1 MNDERLC
8 FLKILNINND
18 IFLGGILQT
27 NFLGIPLD
35 FKYVEPIKPTKLQR
49 ILYGK
54 SLEHFINFELI
65 LKSLISQFKEEK
77 IPIFVDDPILFDFT
91 DNEVLIFINSFK
103 NDTLNDVNLS
113 RDKQTMKLKENE
125 NEYVFSLGALAYHLK
140 FKSDP
145 SEELLNLI
153 EKASENFDLVE
164 PFSRL
169 SEALKYICQDSS
181 K

>member
-1 MNDERLC
+1 MKDEKIC
-8 FLKILNINND
+8 FLKLLNINVD
-18 IFLGGILQT
+18 TFLGGILQT
-27 NFLGIPLD
+27 DILGIPLD

-65 LKSLISQFKEEK
+65 LKTLLSQLKEK
-77 IPIFVDDPILFDFT
+77 VLVFVDDPILFDFV
-91 DNEVLIFINSFK
+91 DSEDVIFIGNFKIEVLNGTDLK
-103 NDTLNDVNLS
+103 
-113 RDKQTMKLKENE
+113 DKKFVKLKDDE
-125 NEYVFSLGALAYHLK
+125 NEYVFSLGTLAYRLK
-140 FKSDP
+140 FKTKP

-153 EKASENFDLVE
+153 ERASENFDLLE

-169 SEALKYICQDSS
+169 SEALEYICQNSS